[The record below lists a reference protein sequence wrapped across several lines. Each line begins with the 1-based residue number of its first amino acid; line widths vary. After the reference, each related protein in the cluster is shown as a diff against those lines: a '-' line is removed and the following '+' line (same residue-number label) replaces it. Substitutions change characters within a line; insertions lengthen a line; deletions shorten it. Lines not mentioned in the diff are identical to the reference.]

1 MRLGRTAS
9 SSHLT
14 LLGPAGSLEMGK
26 AVLNAGA
33 DAVFVGPKGF
43 SRRGFEYELTN
54 EEIRNLCEFASS
66 RGKQVRLAVNSYPDD
81 RCDEVLWNMVEECVA
96 FGVKALIVNDPGFC
110 RELRR
115 RFPDLDIHA
124 SVGASIFNVSD
135 AMFWEDCGATG
146 LVLLCNLTP
155 EQVKSIADATD
166 CDLEIL
172 VHANRDF
179 TFLGKCWIS
188 SYCAVKEVATDPHIK
203 IHGSPNR
210 GGVCHRVCRR
220 PWTCNLE
227 ESLAVDLPNE
237 CCLLVRELEHYVDAG
252 VKTLKVQGREYSI
265 DLTGRMIGMYAGIL
279 KWLQGHD
286 CDSVLSQA
294 ETTAAQLEI
303 IRDRERSQRTSLLV
317 SAALTSGVAS

>member
-26 AVLNAGA
+26 AVLDAGA

-81 RCDEVLWNMVEECVA
+81 RCDEALWRTVEDCVGS
-96 FGVKALIVNDPGFC
+96 GVRALIVNDPGFC

-155 EQVKSIADATD
+155 EQVKPIADTTH
-166 CDLEIL
+166 CELEVL

-188 SYCAVKEVATDPHIK
+188 SYCAVKEAVACSRVK

-210 GGVCHRVCRR
+210 GGVCSRVCRAR
-220 PWTCNLE
+220 WRAGDSDDRKVR
-227 ESLAVDLPNE
+227 ESDLPNE
-237 CCLLVRELEHYVDAG
+237 CRLLRETLLDYAKVG
-252 VKTLKVQGREYSI
+252 VTCFKIQGREYSPELTAQMTAI
-265 DLTGRMIGMYAGIL
+265 YRRILNDIANGVFDSQQSCVDELDDLARRRE
-279 KWLQGHD
+279 Q
-286 CDSVLSQA
+286 
-294 ETTAAQLEI
+294 
-303 IRDRERSQRTSLLV
+303 ERSSRTSALLMSV
-317 SAALTSGVAS
+317 V